1 VKKKNINLVEGTMK
15 IVQSSSFGKKVKKFK
30 KKEKLE
36 LDNAVKEIANS
47 PSIGTEKKGDLRG
60 IFVYKFTIS
69 KTEFLLSY
77 RMVGEDIELITLGPH
92 ENYYRDLKLYLKNR

>member
-1 VKKKNINLVEGTMK
+1 MK
-15 IVQSSSFGKKVKKFK
+15 IFQSSSFGKKVKKFK

-36 LDNAVKEIANS
+36 LDDAVKEIAKN

-60 IFVYKFTIS
+60 IFVYKFKLS

-77 RMVGEDIELITLGPH
+77 RMVGEDIELITIGPRK
-92 ENYYRDLKLYLKNR
+92 NYYRDLKSYLKKR

>member
-1 VKKKNINLVEGTMK
+1 MK
-15 IVQSSSFGKKVKKFK
+15 IYQSSSFWKKIKKFK

-36 LDNAVKEIANS
+36 LDNAVKEIAKN

-60 IFVYKFTIS
+60 IFVYKFKIS

-77 RMVGEDIELITLGPH
+77 RMVGEDIELITIGPH
-92 ENYYRDLKLYLKNR
+92 ENYYRDLKSYLKNR